1 MTMTIGRATIND
13 DPAGGTFRAR
23 GDEVSFRFDLAASSV
38 AQYQALMQQLRGM
51 DGNDD
56 SSTWPFTWSEDATFD
71 GYYTD
76 VRVEIEPAEVALT
89 TGSAQASLRMRR
101 VSGGFAQP
109 RIEVTTTMATRTN
122 SHAIASPVP
131 LLLFS
136 PATGSQ
142 FDFDPSEY
150 TAGTQAVLD
159 VDDGST
165 LIAYET
171 TYASSVGTKAHR
183 FGTPPAAHY
192 SGAATIEADFGGTF
206 YALEGAHAPVRAYPV
221 YNAGNGN
228 TDLQVESW
236 NGSAWAGTAFSPSD
250 ASVAAGG
257 PPLFGVAGLVAAA
270 RIVRNSAVQCVL
282 RFDLGALTT
291 YLSVARGQPFITATV
306 IETAATPTYQMGWEP
321 TAPGS
326 PASTSITGGARAS
339 SASAGKA

>member
-142 FDFDPSEY
+142 FDFDP
-150 TAGTQAVLD
+150 
-159 VDDGST
+159 
-165 LIAYET
+165 
-171 TYASSVGTKAHR
+171 R
-183 FGTPPAAHY
+183 
-192 SGAATIEADFGGTF
+192 
-206 YALEGAHAPVRAYPV
+206 
-221 YNAGNGN
+221 
-228 TDLQVESW
+228 
-236 NGSAWAGTAFSPSD
+236 
-250 ASVAAGG
+250 
-257 PPLFGVAGLVAAA
+257 
-270 RIVRNSAVQCVL
+270 
-282 RFDLGALTT
+282 
-291 YLSVARGQPFITATV
+291 
-306 IETAATPTYQMGWEP
+306 
-321 TAPGS
+321 
-326 PASTSITGGARAS
+326 
-339 SASAGKA
+339 